1 MLRPVVRIALAA
13 GLLGALPPIASAGD
27 DWLSQAGFPGA
38 LQTPT
43 AFMAPEG
50 SLGFGI
56 SSFDPYDTLYLNL
69 QPFDWLNFNARYTEI
84 TDVPA
89 TPGTGFRDK
98 AFDVA
103 VRLFDGRGPLPALS
117 VGLVDLGGTGRL
129 SGEYVVLSER
139 VFDFYAS
146 VGFGWG
152 RLGRAGDF
160 ENPLTAVS
168 DRFRNRPGF
177 GGGFENTGSLSYDS
191 WFRGEDVAVFGSL
204 VWRPRFVQGL
214 SILAEVE
221 GNDYSDEPAGNA
233 IEPRTRLNF
242 GIGYTLSDYAS
253 LGASYLRGDTF
264 AFEVGIHP
272 LIGVNRKP
280 RGKAYL
286 PVLDETAHPNY
297 RRHLPADEEQ
307 RLEQLYDTLR
317 YSGFFVH
324 AMDLT
329 PDGETFTIWQSNA
342 ITDDPLY
349 VLQFVGRHAA
359 NFLPA
364 RVRTITIVS
373 MAGGA
378 EAARIRAS
386 RWLIEA
392 EGSGLATTD
401 ELVARSEFAAGQ
413 GWALDRARYSGLL
426 NYPTFAYGVSPAIRS
441 NIGGPAEFFVG
452 QLLLKPYVTVQLTRS
467 FSLTSTVGV
476 SLLND
481 LDNVTIPGRTG
492 SLPPV
497 RSDLELYQSGSG
509 DMYLEELEANWLFPL
524 GSQWYGRISAGI
536 FEEMFGGVGSE
547 ILYRPYNAR
556 WALSLNANYV
566 KQRDYDQGFEFR
578 DYEVATGHLTFYYRA
593 PIEGIVVQTSV
604 GRYLARDVGVTL
616 DVAREF
622 RNGAR
627 FGVFASKTDAS
638 SAEFGEGSF
647 DKGFY
652 VYFPLSQLNKGLKG
666 NGLSLNYRFL
676 SRDGGQKVD
685 DGRSLYSVYG
695 HHSAGAIYER

>member
-1 MLRPVVRIALAA
+1 MRRAALAA
-13 GLLGALPPIASAGD
+13 CMFGMLPRTAYAGD
-27 DWLSQAGFPGA
+27 DWFSQVGFPGA
-38 LQTPT
+38 LQTPS

-50 SLGFGI
+50 ALGFGI
-56 SSFDPYDTLYLNL
+56 SRTPPYNTLYISM
-69 QPFDWLNFNARYTEI
+69 QPFAWLNFGARYTDI
-84 TDVPA
+84 TDRPYR
-89 TPGTGFRDK
+89 TSTTGQSFKDK

-103 VRLFDGRGPLPALS
+103 LRLYEGDSIIPAL
-117 VGLVDLGGTGRL
+117 GLGIIDLGGTGNF
-129 SGEYVVLSER
+129 SSEYIVASQR
-139 VFDFYAS
+139 IFDLHAS
-146 VGFGWG
+146 LGIGWG
-152 RLGRAGDF
+152 RLGTAGDF
-160 ENPLTAVS
+160 ENPLTAIS
-168 DRFRNRPGF
+168 DRVRRRPGF
-177 GGGFENTGSLSYDS
+177 EGGLDNTGTVAYDS
-191 WFRGEDVAVFGSL
+191 WFRGENVALFGSL
-204 VWRPRFVQGL
+204 VWRPSFL
-214 SILAEVE
+214 PAWSLIAEFE
-221 GNDYSDEPAGNA
+221 GNDYSDEPATNPVEA
-233 IEPRTRLNF
+233 PSRFNF
-242 GIGYTLSDYAS
+242 GIGYRMSDDAS
-253 LGASYLRGDTF
+253 LGVSYLRGDTL
-264 AFEVGIHP
+264 AFEIGIHP
-272 LIGVNRKP
+272 LIGVNEKP
-280 RGKAYL
+280 SGKAYL
-286 PVLDETAHPNY
+286 PVLDKAAHPNY
-297 RRHLPADEEQ
+297 RRRLPDDEERQ
-307 RLEQLYDTLR
+307 LGLLYDTLH

-324 AMDLT
+324 AMDLA
-329 PDGETFTIWQSNA
+329 PDGDAFTIWQSNA

-359 NFLPA
+359 NFLPE
-364 RVRTITIVS
+364 RVRTITVVS

-378 EAARIRAS
+378 EAVRIRAS

-392 EGSGLATTD
+392 EASGLATPD

-413 GWALDRARYSGLL
+413 GWALDRARYTDLL
-426 NYPTFAYGVSPAIRS
+426 NYPTFAYGVSPALRS
-441 NIGGPAEFFVG
+441 NIGGPTEFFVG
-452 QLLLKPYVTVQLTRS
+452 QLLLKPYVTWQLSRS
-467 FSLTSTVGV
+467 FSMTTTVGV
-476 SLLND
+476 SLLSE
-481 LDNVTIPGRTG
+481 LGRLTPVRSG
-492 SLPPV
+492 SLPRV

-509 DMYLEELEANWLFPL
+509 NVYLEELEANWLFPL

-547 ILYRPYNAR
+547 VLYRPYNAR

-652 VYFPLSQLNKGLKG
+652 VYFPLSQINKGLKG

-695 HHSAGAIYER
+695 HHSAGAIHER